1 MAAPNVFF
9 FFNSGSGDATPHEAG
24 SGAND
29 DWTLITVGSA
39 GHTLVFTG
47 DGIND
52 GDATGERDTVI
63 IPAAGSLE
71 IDKTFIDNGSIV
83 DQVPLA
89 GTDQG
94 QQSGGDNRYVFCIYF
109 DGETASAPYLEMWD
123 DSDHDSIANQ
133 SLGAGT
139 PADSM
144 VKGIVTT
151 AGAPGSANW
160 VGHPDQ
166 INMAGSGNDNR
177 LDLNAGSSIGSAGAN
192 IYWNQCCR
200 VPSTAS
206 PFSDTPVTSLRFT
219 YT

>member
-1 MAAPNVFF
+1 MSEPGVFF
-9 FFNSGSGDATPHEAG
+9 FINNGSGDSTPHEAG

-29 DWTLITVGSA
+29 DWIAVTVGSA

-47 DGIND
+47 DGVTD

-71 IDKTFIDNGSIV
+71 VDKTFIDDGSIV
-83 DQVPLA
+83 NQVPLA
-89 GTDQG
+89 GTSQG
-94 QQSGGDNRYVFCIYF
+94 QQNGGDNQYVFCIYF

-123 DSDHDSIANQ
+123 DSNHDSIANVC
-133 SLGAGT
+133 LGAGT

-160 VGHPDQ
+160 VGHPSQ
-166 INMAGSGNDNR
+166 VNMAGSGNR
-177 LDLNAGSSIGSAGAN
+177 LDLNAGASMGSAGGNCYFNLA
-192 IYWNQCCR
+192 IL

-206 PFSDTPVTSLRFT
+206 PFSDTPRTSIRFT
-219 YT
+219 FV

>member
-1 MAAPNVFF
+1 MSEPLVNW
-9 FFNSGSGDATPHEAG
+9 FFNSGSGDVTAHEEG

-29 DWTLITVGSA
+29 DWTAITIGSV

-47 DGIND
+47 DGVDD

-94 QQSGGDNRYVFCIYF
+94 QQDGGDNQYVFCIYF
-109 DGETASAPYLEMWD
+109 DGETASAPYLEAWD
-123 DSDHDSIANQ
+123 DSDHDSIAIQ

-139 PADSM
+139 PGDSM

-151 AGAPGSANW
+151 TAAPGSTNW
-160 VGHPDQ
+160 VGHADQ
-166 INMAGSGNDNR
+166 VDMAGSGNDDR
-177 LDLNAGSSIGSAGAN
+177 LDLNEGAAIGSAGGN
-192 IYWNQCCR
+192 VYFNMCCR
-200 VPSTAS
+200 VPSTAT
-206 PFSDTPVTSLRFT
+206 PFSETPVMALRFT
-219 YT
+219 FT

>member
-1 MAAPNVFF
+1 MAEPGIFF

-29 DWTLITVGSA
+29 DWTAITVGSA

-47 DGIND
+47 DGVND

-71 IDKTFIDNGSIV
+71 VDKTFIDDGSIV
-83 DQVPLA
+83 NQVPLA
-89 GTDQG
+89 GTNQG
-94 QQSGGDNRYVFCIYF
+94 QQNGGDNQYVFCIYF

-123 DSDHDSIANQ
+123 DSDHDSIANAC
-133 SLGAGT
+133 LGAGT

-166 INMAGSGNDNR
+166 VNMAGSANR
-177 LDLNAGSSIGSAGAN
+177 LDLNAAASIGSDGGN
-192 IYWNQCCR
+192 VYFNMCTR

-206 PFSDTPVTSLRFT
+206 PFSDTPCTSLRFT
-219 YT
+219 YV

>member
-1 MAAPNVFF
+1 MSEPNVFF

-24 SGAND
+24 SGANG
-29 DWTLITVGSA
+29 DWTAITVGSA

-47 DGIND
+47 DGVND
-52 GDATGERDTVI
+52 GEATGERDTVI

-71 IDKTFIDNGSIV
+71 VDKTFIDNGSII

-89 GTDQG
+89 GTNQG
-94 QQSGGDNRYVFCIYF
+94 QQNGGDNRYVFCIYF

-139 PADSM
+139 PGSSM

-151 AGAPGSANW
+151 SAAPGSANW

-166 INMAGSGNDNR
+166 VNMAGSGNR
-177 LDLNAGSSIGSAGAN
+177 LDLNIGSAIGSAGGN
-192 IYWNQCCR
+192 VYWNQCIR
-200 VPSTAS
+200 VPSTAT
-206 PFSDTPVTSLRFT
+206 PFADTPVTSLRFT

>member
-1 MAAPNVFF
+1 LAEPNVYW
-9 FFNSGSGDATPHEAG
+9 FFNSGSGDAVAHEEG
-24 SGAND
+24 SGANE
-29 DWTLITVGSA
+29 DWTAITTGSA
-39 GHTLVFTG
+39 GHALVYTG
-47 DGIND
+47 DGVDD
-52 GDATGERDTVI
+52 GDVTGSRDTVI

-71 IDKTFIDNGSIV
+71 VDKTFIDNGAIM

-94 QQSGGDNRYVFCIYF
+94 QQNGGDNQYVFCIYF

-151 AGAPGSANW
+151 SGAPGSANW

-166 INMAGSGNDNR
+166 IDMAGSGSSDR
-177 LDLNAGSSIGSAGAN
+177 LDLNTGVAIGSAGGN
-192 IYWNQCCR
+192 VYYNLCIR
-200 VPSTAS
+200 IPSTAT

>member
-1 MAAPNVFF
+1 MAEPSVYFYGNA
-9 FFNSGSGDATPHEAG
+9 GSGDATPHEAG

-29 DWTLITVGSA
+29 DWFAITTGSA

-47 DGIND
+47 DGVDD

-71 IDKTFIDNGSIV
+71 VDKTFIDDGSIMN
-83 DQVPLA
+83 QVPLA

-94 QQSGGDNRYVFCIYF
+94 GQDGGDNQYVFCIYF

-123 DSDHDSIANQ
+123 DSDHDSIADAC
-133 SLGAGT
+133 LGAGT
-139 PADSM
+139 PADST

-160 VGHPDQ
+160 VGHADQ
-166 INMAGSGNDNR
+166 VDMAGSGNDHR
-177 LDLNAGSSIGSAGAN
+177 LDLNAAAAIGSAGGN
-192 IYWNQCCR
+192 CYFNMCVRI
-200 VPSTAS
+200 PSTFSPAS
-206 PFSDTPVTSLRFT
+206 ETPVTALRFT
-219 YT
+219 FT

>member
-1 MAAPNVFF
+1 MAEPNVFF
-9 FFNSGSGDATPHEAG
+9 YGNAGSGDATAHEEG

-29 DWTLITVGSA
+29 DWFAITTGSA

-47 DGIND
+47 DGVDD

-71 IDKTFIDNGSIV
+71 VDKTFIDDGSIV
-83 DQVPLA
+83 NQVPLA

-94 QQSGGDNRYVFCIYF
+94 QQNGGDNQYVFCVYF
-109 DGETASAPYLEMWD
+109 DGATASAPYLEMWD

-151 AGAPGSANW
+151 SGAPGSANW

-166 INMAGSGNDNR
+166 VNMAGSGSANR
-177 LDLNAGSSIGSAGAN
+177 LDLNAAAAIGSAGGN
-192 IYWNQCCR
+192 CYWNMAILI
-200 VPSTAS
+200 PSTAN
-206 PFSDTPVTSLRFT
+206 PLSDTPVTSLRFT
-219 YT
+219 YV

>member
-1 MAAPNVFF
+1 MCSAPNVFF
-9 FFNSGSGDATPHEAG
+9 YGNAGSGDATAHEEG

-29 DWTLITVGSA
+29 DWFAITTGSA

-47 DGIND
+47 DAVND

-63 IPAAGSLE
+63 IPAAGDLE
-71 IDKTFIDNGSIV
+71 VDKTFIDDGSIV
-83 DQVPLA
+83 NQVPLA
-89 GTDQG
+89 GTNQG
-94 QQSGGDNRYVFCIYF
+94 QQNGGDNRYVFCIYF
-109 DGETASAPYLEMWD
+109 DGETASAPYIEMWD
-123 DSDHDSIANQ
+123 DSGHDSIASQ

-139 PADSM
+139 PANSM

-160 VGHPDQ
+160 VGHPSQ
-166 INMAGSGNDNR
+166 VNMAGSANR
-177 LDLNAGSSIGSAGAN
+177 LDLNAAAAIGSAGGN
-192 IYWNQCCR
+192 VYFNMCTR

-206 PFSDTPVTSLRFT
+206 PFSDTPVTALRFT